1 MEEHY
6 SNDADFFGLFEA
18 DTFDVEE
25 HDNGN
30 FRGYVYD
37 EAGERVLAGT
47 FDYDSTGEG
56 GWGWYDD
63 TVI

>member
-1 MEEHY
+1 MEQHY

-25 HDNGN
+25 YDNGN

-37 EAGERVLAGT
+37 DAGERVLAGT
-47 FDYDSTGEG
+47 FDYDGKRSGT
-56 GWGWYDD
+56 GWYDD